1 MSLGGSIQGMIASI
15 RQNTAMLRS
24 ANRKNLNGDILMRG
38 SGKGKR
44 GIQGGKFKTA
54 VAQAEFMASVAE
66 ERRKANQKLLMAA
79 IAALLL
85 LLGLIGWMIR

>member
-24 ANRKNLNGDILMRG
+24 ANRKTLNGDILMRG

-44 GIQGGKFKTA
+44 GTQGGKFKSV
-54 VAQAEFMASVAE
+54 VAREAFMATVAE
-66 ERRKANQKLLMAA
+66 DRRKSNQKLLLFS
-79 IAALLL
+79 ILALLL